1 MSGTDTYKAVLSA
14 LYREMSVGQSETPDS
29 GNIRGSY
36 CDSSFR
42 FIGDKMQSEI
52 DRRRARMARR
62 RREAQLRR
70 RIYLT
75 CGILALCLVIGI
87 GLAVF
92 LNRRTVETASGVS
105 REGLEKLLQT
115 AQAVDISAYPSDWT
129 DELENSIQT
138 VSKMLENPEMTDVEI
153 DTAYRELLG
162 SLQAFSQRNTE
173 SQTAG

>member
-1 MSGTDTYKAVLSA
+1 
-14 LYREMSVGQSETPDS
+14 
-29 GNIRGSY
+29 
-36 CDSSFR
+36 
-42 FIGDKMQSEI
+42 
-52 DRRRARMARR
+52 MARR

-87 GLAVF
+87 GLAVL

-129 DELENSIQT
+129 DELENSIQS
-138 VSKMLENPEMTDVEI
+138 VSKMLEDPGITDVEI
-153 DTAYRELLG
+153 DTAYRELLS
-162 SLQAFSQRNTE
+162 SLQVFSQRNAE